1 MQPPDH
7 KDTIKQKYLK
17 NKGLMVFIAF
27 ISAFI
32 PFSIDLYLPA
42 LPGMAAYFN
51 SPVKYINMTLIMF
64 LLFFAVSSLFWGPL
78 SDKYGRKP
86 VLQLGLIIYIISSVM
101 CAFSGNI
108 FQLIAFRI
116 VQAIGAGA
124 STAVATAI
132 VKDVYSGQKREP
144 VLATVQTLVIIA
156 PVVAPIFGAFL
167 LNFTSWRGTFWAL
180 SGIGGI
186 AMVLSFLFEET
197 LRKPHTGTILH
208 TIGRLAVVIK
218 NPGFTFL
225 LLIFSTAIIPLMAFV
240 GASSYIYI
248 EGFGLSEQA
257 YSYFFAL
264 NALCAM
270 FGPILYIM
278 LSKRFKRG
286 SLITTCFSI
295 IAVCG
300 CFLYYLG
307 NISPWMFALIL
318 IPSTMSFTLLRP
330 PSANL
335 MLEQQ
340 QGDTGSA
347 SSLITF
353 FSLLMGSIGISL
365 ISLQWDN
372 VIMVMGV
379 LQIVTGIACG
389 SLWLIIS
396 KKSFIIQIADRNK
409 TT

>member
-1 MQPPDH
+1 M
-7 KDTIKQKYLK
+7 
-17 NKGLMVFIAF
+17 
-27 ISAFI
+27 
-32 PFSIDLYLPA
+32 
-42 LPGMAAYFN
+42 
-51 SPVKYINMTLIMF
+51 
-64 LLFFAVSSLFWGPL
+64 
-78 SDKYGRKP
+78 
-86 VLQLGLIIYIISSVM
+86 
-101 CAFSGNI
+101 
-108 FQLIAFRI
+108 
-116 VQAIGAGA
+116 
-124 STAVATAI
+124 
-132 VKDVYSGQKREP
+132 
-144 VLATVQTLVIIA
+144 
-156 PVVAPIFGAFL
+156 
-167 LNFTSWRGTFWAL
+167 
-180 SGIGGI
+180 
-186 AMVLSFLFEET
+186 
-197 LRKPHTGTILH
+197 
-208 TIGRLAVVIK
+208 VIK

-286 SLITTCFSI
+286 SLITTGFSI
-295 IAVCG
+295 IAACG

-307 NISPWMFALIL
+307 DISPWMFALIL

-347 SSLITF
+347 SSLIVF

-365 ISLQWDN
+365 ISLLCYPTS
-372 VIMVMGV
+372 I
-379 LQIVTGIACG
+379 LH
-389 SLWLIIS
+389 
-396 KKSFIIQIADRNK
+396 
-409 TT
+409 